1 MINGLNTV
9 FALPTAEKKK
19 RSLGEVNT
27 ENVVRGPKVG
37 FIEDVDTN
45 VALVRQRV
53 PDKELTVEKIPL
65 GKSKFKDA
73 TILYIQG
80 KADDSII
87 KDLKSA

>member
-1 MINGLNTV
+1 MD
-9 FALPTAEKKK
+9 
-19 RSLGEVNT
+19 T

-80 KADDSII
+80 KADDWII
-87 KDLKSA
+87 KDLKKRLKKVQLDDIQDTGVLED